1 MSEAAVRV
9 EGASKSF
16 GAFRALDDVS
26 LSVSAGSIHAVL
38 GENGAGKST
47 LMNLLSGFLEPDA
60 GRITLLGQPLAVGD
74 PRAVRRQGLAI
85 VHQHFMLAPAL
96 SVAENLA
103 LDQLH
108 GSRSVA
114 EALRPAQEAADRL
127 GWRLDLTARTG
138 SLPVGAQQRI
148 EILKALATGA
158 RVLILDEPTAVL
170 TPDEIDDLFGVM
182 RRLKS
187 EGVAIILIAHKLAEV
202 FAVADEFT
210 VLRGG
215 KLAGAA
221 RTADSS
227 PAEAA
232 RWMVGESN
240 DLPAFE
246 APAVGEPVLSAVD
259 LHVRGDRG
267 EPSVR
272 GVSLEVRAGEVLGI
286 GGVDGNG
293 QIELA
298 EALVG
303 VRPASQGRVECD
315 EPPAYIPQDRH
326 RDGLVLSM
334 PIWENTLLGAED
346 DDRLYAH
353 GFLRRSAAR
362 RRAEEIRTRFDVRS
376 QSIDQQARRLSG
388 GNQQKVAVGRAIE
401 REPRILVAVNPTRG
415 LDLSAA
421 QFVHRQLREA
431 AERGAAVVVFSTDRD
446 ELAQIATRTA
456 AMSAGQWEA
465 AS

>member
-26 LSVSAGSIHAVL
+26 LSVSRGSIHAVL

-47 LMNLLSGFLEPDA
+47 LMNLLSGFLEPDS
-60 GRITLLGQPLAVGD
+60 GRITLLDQPLAVGD

-96 SVAENLA
+96 SVGENLA

-108 GSRSVA
+108 HAKSVA
-114 EALRPAQEAADRL
+114 EAARPAQEAADRL
-127 GWRLDLTARTG
+127 GWKLDLTARTG

-170 TPDEIDDLFGVM
+170 TPDEIEDLFSVM

-215 KLAGAA
+215 RMVGAA
-221 RTADSS
+221 QTADSS
-227 PAEAA
+227 PAQAA
-232 RWMVGESN
+232 EWMVGESTP
-240 DLPAFE
+240 LPAFS

-298 EALVG
+298 EALAG
-303 VRPASQGRVECD
+303 VRPAETGRVECR
-315 EPPAYIPQDRH
+315 EAPAYIPQDRH

-346 DDRLYAH
+346 DSRLY
-353 GFLRRSAAR
+353 RRGVLQRGAAR
-362 RRAEEIRTRFDVRS
+362 QRAEEIRTRFDVRS

-388 GNQQKVAVGRAIE
+388 GNQQKIAVGRAIE
-401 REPRILVAVNPTRG
+401 REPRVLVAVNPTRG

-421 QFVHRQLREA
+421 QFVHRQLRQA
-431 AERGAAVVVFSTDRD
+431 AENGAAVVVFSTDRD
-446 ELAQIATRTA
+446 EIAEIATRTA
-456 AMSAGQWEA
+456 SMASGQLEAGP
-465 AS
+465 